1 MPVAGFRTLITT
13 TVIMNV
19 ASNANAR
26 FHGTQPFNLFQV
38 VLKYANICRTSLIER
53 LAYRGDFF
61 FGTLL
66 RFLPMLTTILLWTA
80 IYNGAGKDV
89 LANFRFNEMIAYL
102 LLVHISR
109 MFSSMPGLSSTIAR
123 DIRQGDLKKYL
134 VQPLDM
140 IGWHLAYRIAHKM
153 AYIVTAVPP
162 YAVIFL
168 LAHNYFDVF
177 PHGWQ
182 IAAYIF
188 SLLLGF
194 IIGFFF
200 EVCMG
205 CIGFWMLE
213 VSSILYI
220 INTLNFFVSGQ
231 MFPLDLLPDIWVTIL
246 KSLPFPYL
254 AYFPT
259 MIFLN
264 KITGAAL
271 VNGLIMGVVW
281 AAACLI
287 IARLL
292 YRLGLKQYS
301 AFGG

>member
-1 MPVAGFRTLITT
+1 MSSSVLAMLPPL
-13 TVIMNV
+13 
-19 ASNANAR
+19 S
-26 FHGTQPFNLFQV
+26 PLQV
-38 VLKYANICRTSLIER
+38 LNKYTNICRTALIER

-80 IYNGAGKDV
+80 IYKGSGKES
-89 LANFRFNEMIAYL
+89 LSNFRFNEMIAYL

-109 MFSSMPGLSSTIAR
+109 MFSSMPGLSTGISR

-140 IGWHLAYRIAHKM
+140 IGWLLAYRIAHKI

-162 YAVIFL
+162 YAVIFGV
-168 LAHNYFDVF
+168 AYSYFDTF
-177 PHGWQ
+177 PGGWQ
-182 IAAYIF
+182 IPAYLL

-194 IIGFFF
+194 VIGFFF

-220 INTLNFFVSGQ
+220 INTINFFVSGH
-231 MFPLDLLPDIWVTIL
+231 MFPLDLLPESWVGFL
-246 KSLPFPYL
+246 KALPFQYL
-254 AYFPT
+254 AYFPA
-259 MIFLN
+259 MVFLN
-264 KITGAAL
+264 KIAGMQL
-271 VNGLIMGVVW
+271 IYGLLIGLAW
-281 AAACLI
+281 AAACFL

-292 YRLGLKQYS
+292 YQRGLKQYS
-301 AFGG
+301 SFGG

>member
-1 MPVAGFRTLITT
+1 MSS
-13 TVIMNV
+13 NV
-19 ASNANAR
+19 LPPSLV
-26 FHGTQPFNLFQV
+26 PLSPIQV
-38 VLKYANICRTSLIER
+38 VVKYANICRTALIER

-80 IYNGAGKDV
+80 IYKGSGKDS

-109 MFSSMPGLSSTIAR
+109 MFSSMPGLSTGIAR

-140 IGWHLAYRIAHKM
+140 IGWLLAYRIAHKI

-162 YAVIFL
+162 YAIIFGL
-168 LAHNYFDVF
+168 CYSYFDAF

-182 IAAYIF
+182 IAAYIV
-188 SLLLGF
+188 SLIMGF

-220 INTLNFFVSGQ
+220 INTINFFVSGH
-231 MFPLDLLPDIWVTIL
+231 MFPLDLLPAGWVGFL
-246 KSLPFPYL
+246 KALPFQYL
-254 AYFPT
+254 AYFPA
-259 MIFLN
+259 MVFLN
-264 KITGAAL
+264 KIEGMQL
-271 VNGLIMGVVW
+271 LYGLLIGLGW
-281 AAACLI
+281 AIGCLL
-287 IARLL
+287 IARVL
-292 YRLGLKQYS
+292 YQKGLKQYS